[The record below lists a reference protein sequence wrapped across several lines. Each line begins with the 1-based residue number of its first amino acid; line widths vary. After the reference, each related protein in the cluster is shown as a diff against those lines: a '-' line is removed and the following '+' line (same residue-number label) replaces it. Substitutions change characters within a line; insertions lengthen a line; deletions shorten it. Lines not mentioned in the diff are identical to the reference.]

1 MQTLKPT
8 MSLRPG
14 TLAKHLQLDEKFANS
29 MDSGATWNIDEE
41 PSRKQDE
48 TGTFRYY

>member
-1 MQTLKPT
+1 

-14 TLAKHLQLDEKFANS
+14 TLVKHLHLDEKFADS
-29 MDSGATWNIDEE
+29 ELDSGATFSVDEE
-41 PSRKQDE
+41 ASRKEDE